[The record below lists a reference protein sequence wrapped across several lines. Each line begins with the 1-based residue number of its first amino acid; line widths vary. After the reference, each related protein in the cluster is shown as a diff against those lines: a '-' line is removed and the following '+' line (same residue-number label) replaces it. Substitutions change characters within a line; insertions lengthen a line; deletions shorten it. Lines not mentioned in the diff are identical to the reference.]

1 VGIAGGREMR
11 NNSLGESKADGCETP
26 TSARRRGVIA
36 RRAAILLGGTAAM
49 ALSIAQ
55 PASAISINDLFF
67 PNQVPTRDTASG
79 YYDSTNQFPNVAAP
93 LDHIGTFCTGSLI
106 NSRTILTAAHC
117 FGESQLTGVSFNQI
131 ASGSDPNLRGITSF
145 YRNTNF
151 NAAAAADI
159 AVISL
164 SRPITA
170 IQPVVLSGAVPQA
183 GTLLFAAGYGGF
195 GVGSDCCNLGD
206 NKRRVMTTEFGALAL
221 GAGVGYPFGLQN
233 VNVGPSVLAPFLS
246 AQFRD
251 PANQFGQNPLDPNL
265 NIFTLT
271 VPTRQFEGGTV
282 GGGQRQPGLHH
293 DGKWACA
300 DRRAFWWHKST
311 VPPGRR
317 RSLYR

>member
-1 VGIAGGREMR
+1 MR
-11 NNSLGESKADGCETP
+11 NKARGGSKADGCETP
-26 TSARRRGVIA
+26 TSSARGRGAIA
-36 RRAAILLGGTAAM
+36 RRAAILLCGTAAM

-55 PASAISINDLFF
+55 PASAISINDQFF

-170 IQPVVLSGAVPQA
+170 IQPVDA
-183 GTLLFAAGYGGF
+183 
-195 GVGSDCCNLGD
+195 
-206 NKRRVMTTEFGALAL
+206 
-221 GAGVGYPFGLQN
+221 
-233 VNVGPSVLAPFLS
+233 SVLAPFLS

-282 GGGQRQPGLHH
+282 GGT
-293 DGKWACA
+293 AA
-300 DRRAFWWHKST
+300 A
-311 VPPGRR
+311 
-317 RSLYR
+317 RSSS